1 MKDVKEMLNRR
12 LGLMGVIFFVVVVL
26 VYSMAFANSANL
38 KQWIGEWKRS
48 DSSVFEP
55 SALTITQVTDSE
67 VAFSLHAWSGGN
79 SGRTA
84 GVAKIEGRRAVFSG
98 EDYEF
103 IFEFSKDK
111 IVVSE
116 SGRIPA
122 GLNVGYRGEYIRSER
137 MKPIVFPTLSEFRF
151 LTPKQDEILKQ
162 ISGKYYE
169 KFQHTAQL
177 KTERD
182 DLDGYGARVYQFNQN
197 GMFGYIESIVM
208 MNEKGEMWAAVVDG
222 DQVRYFTNTDM
233 KRSLPKTIEKWRER
247 FKERKVI
254 FEE

>member
-1 MKDVKEMLNRR
+1 MYDFMKDVKEMLNRR
-12 LGLMGVIFFVVVVL
+12 LGFVGVLLLVVGVL
-26 VYSMAFANSANL
+26 FYSIAFANSADL
-38 KQWIGEWKRS
+38 EKLVGEWKRS

-55 SALTITQVTDSE
+55 STLTITQVTDSE

-84 GVAKIEGRRAVFSG
+84 GVAKIEGRRAIFSG

-103 IFEFSKDK
+103 IFEFFKDK

-137 MKPIVFPTLSEFRF
+137 MKPIVFSTLSESKF
-151 LTPKQDEILKQ
+151 LTPEQDEILKG

-169 KFQHTAQL
+169 NFQHTAQWR
-177 KTERD
+177 TESD
-182 DLDGYGARVYQFNQN
+182 NLDGWGARVYRFNVN
-197 GMFGYIESIVM
+197 GMLGYIESIVM
-208 MNEKGEMWAAVVDG
+208 VNEKGEMWAAVIDG

-233 KRSLPKTIEKWRER
+233 THDLPRTIVKCGSDLKSEK
-247 FKERKVI
+247 
-254 FEE
+254 